1 MSSNDED
8 CDGFVVDADD
18 EGSAADPTSLGCP
31 SVIPTLNAGISNA
44 FSHNVGA
51 SISTVST
58 LTSLTES
65 NSNPASSVSTDGN
78 IRFKIRRE
86 SLSSSKGTKSSPV
99 WGYFQHF
106 DLTYHP
112 EMKHFRVCLV
122 CRVKGVDKAIS
133 VGSSASPGPLVAHL
147 RTHTEQYLE
156 YLEKKDK
163 KAQVSVTTASESQ
176 IPITSFIPQM
186 TSLKQTF
193 KRKYAQ
199 WVVEQSMPLNVGES
213 VGFVE
218 MIKVANRQLTVPD
231 AKGLTEI
238 LYTKKVQASGKLKVF
253 LKNRFF
259 SITCDHWT
267 SLANENYGALTL
279 HLIDEFQ
286 LKTFVMSCA
295 KHENGTTAVEV
306 EGQLIHDLNQWGL
319 QKKHLISCVTDT
331 AANMN
336 SFGASVSS
344 WIDCHFIRHHYCAD
358 HLLQLTALKCYS
370 GDIDATVTIDEDG
383 EEDRTV
389 SSLKKAR
396 ALVSYF
402 HSSTIATE
410 KLAVAQRS
418 TNPNGAVLKLHS
430 DVKTRWWSTHTLVE
444 RVLELKAAL
453 QYVFDQEF
461 RCREH
466 QNSPTQLELLKLS
479 ADDFESLDNILFVLT
494 PFKSAQKALE
504 GERYVNLS
512 LLPWAIN
519 NLRTQLGICEGS
531 VNEAAQPKLHQL
543 IQTMISDFND
553 RWGEECRYTREVVR
567 AGRNRQIG
575 IPTYA
580 FWATALDPR
589 TKKKLPKLL
598 NQDDVNRVWADITS
612 ATLQLRDLHVIGN
625 NNNNNEP
632 PLPEPE
638 RPQAQVREQTNRSAK
653 FFADS
658 DDEDLGEE
666 EEISFAEQLAAEV
679 IAYKSEKP
687 QPMYSPSGSYNN
699 PLDWWRVYHSKY
711 PNMWRL
717 ASCILAIPATSA
729 PSERV
734 FSAAGNIVNK
744 KRVRLKPETVDLL
757 IFLRGNKE
765 FVSWE

>member
-1 MSSNDED
+1 M
-8 CDGFVVDADD
+8 
-18 EGSAADPTSLGCP
+18 
-31 SVIPTLNAGISNA
+31 
-44 FSHNVGA
+44 
-51 SISTVST
+51 
-58 LTSLTES
+58 
-65 NSNPASSVSTDGN
+65 
-78 IRFKIRRE
+78 
-86 SLSSSKGTKSSPV
+86 
-99 WGYFQHF
+99 
-106 DLTYHP
+106 
-112 EMKHFRVCLV
+112 
-122 CRVKGVDKAIS
+122 
-133 VGSSASPGPLVAHL
+133 
-147 RTHTEQYLE
+147 
-156 YLEKKDK
+156 
-163 KAQVSVTTASESQ
+163 TTASESQ
-176 IPITSFIPQM
+176 TPITSFIPQM

-336 SFGASVSS
+336 SFGASVST
-344 WIDCHFIRHHYCAD
+344 WVNCHLIRHHYCAD
-358 HLLQLTALKCYS
+358 HLLQLTAVKCYS

-461 RCREH
+461 RYREH

-612 ATLQLRDLHVIGN
+612 ATLQLRDLHEADVIGN

-658 DDEDLGEE
+658 DDEDVGEE

>member
-8 CDGFVVDADD
+8 CDGFVVGADD
-18 EGSAADPTSLGCP
+18 EGNAADHTSLGCP
-31 SVIPTLNAGISNA
+31 SVIPTLNADISN
-44 FSHNVGA
+44 
-51 SISTVST
+51 VST
-58 LTSLTES
+58 LSTQTES
-65 NSNPASSVSTDGN
+65 NRNPASSVCTDGN

-461 RCREH
+461 RYREH

-612 ATLQLRDLHVIGN
+612 ATLQLRDLHEADVIGN